1 MKKICIYL
9 IVITILFPFPHAKAL
24 EYITSIWVTL
34 NNGSPITSEQSIRL
48 SLWFDGRYRDGDVS
62 SGTINGSAL
71 YYSGY
76 QTVETR
82 TPDSQGRLNISF
94 SDLANF
100 PEITP
105 SNRFMMIEYKAS
117 GDPDTSYVI
126 YTDSYID
133 GTDMDRF
140 PLIVNGPDIYQGIYM
155 NDATV
160 SESFT
165 LDFDNTA
172 TDISLVFGEIL
183 SESLSWIDTQN
194 YFFLSD
200 SLVVDGNL
208 NLQGTTLRLDSDEAG
223 NPDQDI
229 DIIAPQGSENDGAL
243 RYDDGVNAWQL
254 SNNGGT
260 FFDILTTGSVI
271 PLVQARRTTTLTIGT
286 SFADVT
292 FDTTDIETANVR
304 LDHDSGTT
312 DRILIEEDGMYLISF
327 YLDVEMNSGLLQS
340 AQTVDVRVRLN
351 DSTVING
358 STSSAAI
365 PGGSGVYIFP
375 ISRTAMI
382 DLNDGDFVSV
392 QMQRTGGTSAT
403 LQTNSLLSVQ
413 RVGGL

>member
-1 MKKICIYL
+1 MKKICICL
-9 IVITILFPFPHAKAL
+9 IIITILFPHPQAKAL
-24 EYITSIWVTL
+24 EYITSIWITL

-117 GDPDTSYVI
+117 ADPDTSYVI

-165 LDFDNTA
+165 LDFDNNA

-183 SESLSWIDTQN
+183 AESLSWIDTQN

-229 DIIAPQGSENDGAL
+229 DIIAMQGSENSGTL

-260 FFDILTTGSVI
+260 FFDVLTTGSVI

-292 FDTTDIETANVR
+292 FDTTDIETANLR
-304 LDHDSGTT
+304 LNHDSGTT

-340 AQTVDVRVRLN
+340 AQTVDVRMRLN

-365 PGGSGVYIFP
+365 PGGSGVYLFP
-375 ISRTAMI
+375 IARTTMI

-403 LQTNSLLSVQ
+403 LQTNALFSAQ